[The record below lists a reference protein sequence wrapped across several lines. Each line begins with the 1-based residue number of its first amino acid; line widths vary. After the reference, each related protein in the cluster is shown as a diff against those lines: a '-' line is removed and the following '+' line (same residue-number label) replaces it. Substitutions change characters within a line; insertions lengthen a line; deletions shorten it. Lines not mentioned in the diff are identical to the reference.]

1 MEKKHCTAVV
11 LAAGKGTRMGTSVAK
26 QYLKI
31 GGHPV
36 AAYALEAFERSPL
49 IDDIVLMTGEGQQEY
64 CERELVQHYGW
75 KKVKKICVGG
85 RERYESV
92 WKAIEILQKDSEIGN
107 RAGYVFIHDGARP
120 FLTEEIIGRTWQA
133 VEKYQACVAGMP
145 VKDTIKL
152 TDREGNIVQSPD
164 RSLVWQAQTPQVF
177 SVPLIAEAFRRL
189 MQKDPSGITDDA
201 MVVESQMGVTV
212 RMVDGSYQNIK
223 ITTPEDLGIAESI
236 LKIQKY
242 DRYLT
247 EREQR
252 AQTGR

>member
-133 VEKYQACVAGMP
+133 VEKSRHV
-145 VKDTIKL
+145 
-152 TDREGNIVQSPD
+152 
-164 RSLVWQAQTPQVF
+164 
-177 SVPLIAEAFRRL
+177 
-189 MQKDPSGITDDA
+189 
-201 MVVESQMGVTV
+201 SQEC
-212 RMVDGSYQNIK
+212 R
-223 ITTPEDLGIAESI
+223 
-236 LKIQKY
+236 
-242 DRYLT
+242 
-247 EREQR
+247 
-252 AQTGR
+252 

>member
-31 GGHPV
+31 GCHPV

-107 RAGYVFIHDGARP
+107 RDGYVFIHDGARP
-120 FLTEEIIGRTWQA
+120 FLTEEIIALYKELQEAGCVLQYVRSGRIAITKSR
-133 VEKYQACVAGMP
+133 VERINEFLAG
-145 VKDTIKL
+145 
-152 TDREGNIVQSPD
+152 REEKHRHCYN
-164 RSLVWQAQTPQVF
+164 
-177 SVPLIAEAFRRL
+177 
-189 MQKDPSGITDDA
+189 
-201 MVVESQMGVTV
+201 
-212 RMVDGSYQNIK
+212 
-223 ITTPEDLGIAESI
+223 DLN
-236 LKIQKY
+236 
-242 DRYLT
+242 
-247 EREQR
+247 
-252 AQTGR
+252 